1 MTSLAT
7 DRRGSTYVE
16 FLIVVVPFILFVLC
30 VFQTALLEFADLV
43 VERSAN
49 AAARSAAVVLDDDPA
64 HYQGEARNAV
74 TAGGARELAI
84 RQGAANTLAALHEGD
99 PQADSERL
107 ELTFPG
113 EPGSDQLRSRFDPAE
128 LVTVRV
134 AYRFRCGVP
143 LARRIMCRDDAPA
156 TGAGDDTF
164 ALIHGEA
171 SLPNQGARYAYSA
184 GGGQ

>member
-1 MTSLAT
+1 MTSLSA

-16 FLIVVVPFILFVLC
+16 FLVVVIPFVLFVLC

-64 HYQGEARNAV
+64 QYGGEQRNAV
-74 TAGGARELAI
+74 TAGGQREQAI
-84 RQGAANTLAALHEGD
+84 RQGAANTLAALHQGD
-99 PQADSERL
+99 PQADSEQL
-107 ELTFPG
+107 ELTFLSQPG
-113 EPGSDQLRSRFDPAE
+113 ADQAAANFEPAG

-134 AYRFRCGVP
+134 TYRFRCIVP
-143 LARRIMCRDDAPA
+143 LARVLMCRDGNAD
-156 TGAGDDTF
+156 GGDKF
-164 ALIHGEA
+164 ALINGEA
-171 SLPNQGARYAYSA
+171 SLPNQGARYAYA